1 MEEIRWKQRFQNL
14 RFAFGQLCEFMEAGE
29 LNKFETQGLVKC
41 FEYTFEL
48 SWKTLKDFLEEEG
61 FSDIKSPRDTI
72 KQAFQSGYLIQ
83 GRLWLEA
90 LEKRNLMS
98 HTYNEEIKNEVV
110 GLIREK
116 YFQMISEL
124 VEFLN
129 GKPI

>member
-14 RFAFGQLCEFMEAGE
+14 RFAFGQLCEFMEVGE

-48 SWKTLKDFLEEEG
+48 SWKTLKDFLDEEG
-61 FSDIKSPRDTI
+61 FTDIKSPRDTI

-124 VEFLN
+124 VGFFH

>member
-1 MEEIRWKQRFQNL
+1 
-14 RFAFGQLCEFMEAGE
+14 
-29 LNKFETQGLVKC
+29 
-41 FEYTFEL
+41 L

-83 GRLWLEA
+83 GKLWLEA

-110 GLIREK
+110 GLIRGK
-116 YFQMISEL
+116 YFQMISDL
-124 VEFLN
+124 VGFFR
-129 GKPI
+129 GKL

>member
-1 MEEIRWKQRFQNL
+1 
-14 RFAFGQLCEFMEAGE
+14 
-29 LNKFETQGLVKC
+29 
-41 FEYTFEL
+41 
-48 SWKTLKDFLEEEG
+48 
-61 FSDIKSPRDTI
+61 
-72 KQAFQSGYLIQ
+72 
-83 GRLWLEA
+83 LEA

-124 VEFLN
+124 VGFFH

>member
-14 RFAFGQLCEFMEAGE
+14 RFAFGQLCEFMEVGE

-48 SWKTLKDFLEEEG
+48 SWKTLKDFLDEEG
-61 FSDIKSPRDTI
+61 FTDIKSPRDTI

-98 HTYNEEIKNEVV
+98 HTYKEEIKNEVV

-124 VEFLN
+124 VGFFH
-129 GKPI
+129 GKL